1 MLIIMKKNADEET
14 LVRVKEFLIAR
25 DFDIH
30 QSTGANRT
38 IIGVI
43 GDTENLDQEE
53 VEKLPGVHQV
63 IRIAKEE

>member
-25 DFDIH
+25 EFDIH
-30 QSTGANRT
+30 QSTGTNRT

-43 GDTENLDQEE
+43 GDTESLDQHE